1 SAALMCYDSFQVIDR
16 HRPCIFVKVLADL
29 HEFQGRLFFSRLHYT
44 QRQILSILP
53 EKPIHL
59 P

>member
-1 SAALMCYDSFQVIDR
+1 MADR
-16 HRPCIFVKVLADL
+16 
-29 HEFQGRLFFSRLHYT
+29 HEFQGRLFFSWLHYT

-53 EKPIHL
+53 ENQTHL